1 MRNPEVSFVAE
12 RTPVRIGRYEIVQK
26 LGSGGMADVYLAHQP
41 GPFSASKLLV
51 IKQLRAGIVDDEQ
64 FVHMFADESR
74 IAVRLNHPNV
84 VQTYEAVA
92 EGRDYYLV
100 LEFLDGRSLHQ
111 VLSHVSRAAMPLA
124 LHLWILTQVLDGL
137 HYAHELREF
146 DGSPMGIVHRDVSP
160 SNVFIT
166 HNGEVKLLDFG
177 IAKSVGAIG
186 STREGIIKGKLG
198 YAAPEQCLC
207 REVDRRTDLFAVG
220 IMLWEALAGCKRPL
234 GETEASTYQARVM
247 GTELP
252 IERAAPKAP
261 PQVVKICNRALERQP
276 EKRFQ
281 TALEFR
287 QALDQYLQST
297 GWNNGTEQV
306 RAFMHEQFAAEME
319 EMRRR
324 IDEHLGKSRSAGSRT
339 NAAIAAAGSLS
350 SPSLHSGNIEKP
362 TVPASGGRIPTWM
375 RRPLTI
381 GVVGGVGSLLLIAT
395 LVWLNGAGSAQASV
409 EAASSKASAPSPV
422 AAPAAVPEPAAV
434 QRSTQIS
441 VSLVAKPGTAEIR
454 LDGRRVSNPYQAVH
468 GRDNVPHHLA
478 VSLLGFE
485 PSEQDL
491 SFDRDIDLTVTLT
504 PFVQQRRA
512 VSRPASPSVAAKNQ
526 PNTSE
531 NPEPGDTLRS
541 SRKSRKIDEVD
552 PF

>member
-1 MRNPEVSFVAE
+1 MRNPEVSLVAE

-51 IKQLRAGIVDDEQ
+51 IKQLRAGILDDEQ

-92 EGRDYYLV
+92 DGRDYYLV

-111 VLSHVSRAAMPLA
+111 LLHHVSRAEMPLA
-124 LHLWILTQVLDGL
+124 LHLWILTQVLAGL

-146 DGSPMGIVHRDVSP
+146 DGSPMAIVHRDVSP

-220 IMLWEALAGCKRPL
+220 IMLWEAIAGCKRPL
-234 GETEASTYQARVM
+234 GETEASTYQARVQ

-261 PQVVKICNRALERQP
+261 AQLVKICNRALERQP

-297 GWNNGTEQV
+297 GWHDGTEQL
-306 RAFMHEQFAAEME
+306 RAFMHEQFTAEME

-324 IDEHLGKSRSAGSRT
+324 IDEHLGKSRSVGSRT
-339 NAAIAAAGSLS
+339 NASTTTEGSLP
-350 SPSLHSGNIEKP
+350 SPSLHSGGIEKP
-362 TVPASGGRIPTWM
+362 TVPASGGSIPAWM
-375 RRPLTI
+375 RRRSTI
-381 GVVGGVGSLLLIAT
+381 VAGSVGCVLLIAS
-395 LVWLNGAGSAQASV
+395 VAWLARAGSTSGSV
-409 EAASSKASAPSPV
+409 ETASSNAPAPSLVP
-422 AAPAAVPEPAAV
+422 APAAAPEPPAA

-454 LDGRRVSNPYQAVH
+454 LDGRRISNPYRAVH

-478 VSLLGFE
+478 VSLMGFE
-485 PSEQDL
+485 LSEQDL
-491 SFDRDIDLTVTLT
+491 SFDRDIDLTVTLA
-504 PFVQQRRA
+504 PIVQQRRG
-512 VSRPASPSVAAKNQ
+512 VSRPAAPSVAAKNQ
-526 PNTSE
+526 PTIAE
-531 NPEPGDTLRS
+531 TPEPGDTLRS